1 MQMTWKASAALA
13 SGNTVVVK
21 PASYTPL
28 SAVMLGEIA
37 NDAGLPPVC
46 LILLQVR
53 NTVGTK

>member
-37 NDAGLPPVC
+37 NDAGLPPC
-46 LILLQVR
+46 A
-53 NTVGTK
+53 